1 MLVKQIKVDILRIIM
16 SNNYNFVFIQE
27 TKEFEARMPLMA
39 QTSGSQFFI
48 HPSSDKVCLFFHG
61 FTATPEQFV
70 VIGQAFFKAGYNVL
84 IPLLPGHGMAGDW
97 NKDNP
102 PPLPE
107 NKQIY
112 QKFGLQ
118 WLQVAKSLGK
128 KVIVGGLSGGSTLAA
143 WLALEC
149 PEEIDRTLVFAPY
162 LSGSNKVVDLF
173 VRLFNIYFEWRTEP
187 GLAHFGYDG
196 FVMPALRVF
205 LDMGADVLEQA
216 QKTVAA
222 PMLILSSES
231 DRAVGNREHKALFE
245 STLGFQPKSW
255 YISFDRVWDIPHNM
269 MTVGEGNENLNLL
282 IAVAKAYVK
291 SDLTWAEVT
300 EICDRLRLGNLFDT
314 VIDQLHLRQ
323 SVAPELFTVTGIID
337 SSIEE
342 LKH

>member
-1 MLVKQIKVDILRIIM
+1 M
-16 SNNYNFVFIQE
+16 SMNHNFGVEFIRE
-27 TKEFEARMPLMA
+27 TKAFEARMPLMA
-39 QTSGSQFFI
+39 QTNGSQFFI

-61 FTATPEQFV
+61 FTATPEQFGL
-70 VIGQAFFKAGYNVL
+70 IGRAFFQAGYNVL
-84 IPLLPGHGMAGDW
+84 IPLLPGHGIAGDW

-112 QKFGLQ
+112 QKFGLK
-118 WLQVAKSLGK
+118 WLQLAKYLGK

-149 PEEIDRTLVFAPY
+149 PEDIDRTLVFAPY

-173 VRLFNIYFEWRTEP
+173 VRLLNIYFEWRTEP

-245 STLGFQPKSW
+245 SVIQFQPKSW

-269 MTVGEGNENLNLL
+269 MTVDEGNENLNLL

-291 SDLTWAEVT
+291 SDLTWAEVR
-300 EICDRLRLGNLFDT
+300 EISDRLRLGNSFDI
-314 VIDQLHLRQ
+314 VINQLHLRQ
-323 SVAPELFTVTGIID
+323 LVAPELFTVTGIID

>member
-1 MLVKQIKVDILRIIM
+1 M
-16 SNNYNFVFIQE
+16 SVNYNFGVKFLQE
-27 TKEFEARMPLMA
+27 TKEFEAKMPLMA
-39 QTSGSQFFI
+39 QTGGSQFFI

-70 VIGQAFFKAGYNVL
+70 VIGLAFYQAGYNVL
-84 IPLLPGHGMAGDW
+84 IPLLPGHGIAGDW

-118 WLQVAKSLGK
+118 WLQVAKYLGK
-128 KVIVGGLSGGSTLAA
+128 KVVVGGLSGGSTLAA

-173 VRLFNIYFEWRTEP
+173 VRLINIYFEWRTEP

-205 LDMGADVLEQA
+205 LDLGTDVLEKA
-216 QKTVAA
+216 QKSVAA

-269 MTVGEGNENLNLL
+269 MSVAEGNENLNLL

-300 EICDRLRLGNLFDT
+300 EICDRLRLGNSFDI
-314 VIDQLHLRQ
+314 VINQLHLRH
-323 SVAPELFTVTGIID
+323 SVAPELFTLTGIVD